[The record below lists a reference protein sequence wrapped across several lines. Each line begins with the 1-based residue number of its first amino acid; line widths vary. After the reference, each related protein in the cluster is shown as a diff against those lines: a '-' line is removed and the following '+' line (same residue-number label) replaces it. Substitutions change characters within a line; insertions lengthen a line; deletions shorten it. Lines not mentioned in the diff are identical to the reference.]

1 VDVEILLLRRQLA
14 IDARQ
19 QDQPM
24 RLARGEE
31 LTPVVVA
38 TEPEAKAGLWGP
50 KSRSAA
56 DSSLKHHVVVMVQTC
71 EGKKTH
77 LPVIWKSLNEFDI
90 NIVGNT
96 REVCSKLVVVVM
108 DQKSGIFLKRGAL
121 RHYCAIQ
128 ARVVSFVLGTRR
140 NPLYSSINIGRV

>member
-1 VDVEILLLRRQLA
+1 MDVEILLLRRQLA

-56 DSSLKHHVVVMVQTC
+56 DSSVNRLAGSHGADSQVPDIQRSVMAIAYLRSEC
-71 EGKKTH
+71 
-77 LPVIWKSLNEFDI
+77 LPVDQEYVGQSLDA
-90 NIVGNT
+90 
-96 REVCSKLVVVVM
+96 
-108 DQKSGIFLKRGAL
+108 DARG
-121 RHYCAIQ
+121 
-128 ARVVSFVLGTRR
+128 
-140 NPLYSSINIGRV
+140 